1 MENRKYADRYK
12 NGCYTLLYKLKEELV
27 KRKTTYT
34 RFRFLLKLFRNY

>member
-12 NGCYTLLYKLKEELV
+12 TDATHFLYKLKEELV

-34 RFRFLLKLFRNY
+34 RFRFY